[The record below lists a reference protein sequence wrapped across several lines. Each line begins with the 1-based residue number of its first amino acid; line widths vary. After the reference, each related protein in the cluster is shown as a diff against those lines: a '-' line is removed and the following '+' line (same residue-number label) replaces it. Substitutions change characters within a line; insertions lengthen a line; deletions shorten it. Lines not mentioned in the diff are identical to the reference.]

1 MTAKELSNNLGTHS
15 WTQVRHLC
23 EKHGFLRTHEE
34 TTAIRLRWN
43 RSEFTVIEQKYILK
57 SHGNISML
65 EIAQNLKR
73 TRSSVIRFVEREG
86 LKITK
91 EQHNA
96 LNKKNFKK
104 ARMKF
109 QEKTSFTE

>member
-1 MTAKELSNNLGTHS
+1 M
-15 WTQVRHLC
+15 V
-23 EKHGFLRTHEE
+23 FLRTHEE

-73 TRSSVIRFVEREG
+73 TRSSVIKFVEREG

-96 LNKKNFKK
+96 LNKKNFEK

-109 QEKTSFTE
+109 QEKTSSSE